1 MLARETHRRR
11 SCRGERGQA
20 MVEAALVFPLLLMV
34 AVGLVQLALFYHA
47 PAVTT
52 GAAQDG
58 ARVAAAADT
67 TVEDGLARA
76 RVLLQAGLGAT
87 GQSMDVEGI
96 DLGDAVVF
104 RIQGR
109 LRTVIPWV
117 ADATLPLG
125 AQAVISK
132 ERFRAGPGW

>member
-1 MLARETHRRR
+1 MLARWTSRCQG
-11 SCRGERGQA
+11 CRGERGQA
-20 MVEAALVFPLLLMV
+20 VVEAALAFPLLLMV
-34 AVGLVQLALFYHA
+34 AVGLVQFALFYHA
-47 PAVTT
+47 QSVTT

-67 TVEDGLARA
+67 TVDDGIARA

-87 GQSMDVEGI
+87 GQGIEIEGV
-96 DLGDAVVF
+96 DLGDAVVV
-104 RIQGR
+104 RVQGR

-117 ADATLPLG
+117 ADSTLPLG
-125 AQAVISK
+125 AQAVVSK